1 MAEEAAPQP
10 AENETTDTA
19 SPPENREAWMA
30 KYQASLA
37 RARSLT
43 SDVQRKLRVNE
54 AADAMNK
61 EMKES
66 GQKREKEQL
75 KRRVRGRVREHT
87 EVINDAQ
94 RSIKDIE
101 EAITQVEGCQ
111 TRLVHMRYARFA
123 DLKVCE
129 KRLQLRERRPPRE
142 NFRDAVEEALDRERG
157 VLERSRQDLLSL
169 EAEAQQFL
177 TDLQAMRAELSR
189 DTGARRLQVESEL
202 AQMRMATG
210 ASVSLPE
217 VDNKNTQPHQVIKLL
232 SEEEAK
238 SLKQRSIAVIRKA
251 RELPDRA
258 DVMLARIRQEAQ
270 QCTHRAARQLAVK
283 TRELGEF
290 KKILEEN
297 IRGVAATLTQ
307 ARMALS
313 KEEGRLETVMGD
325 KALQETQER
334 VNNLTAMV
342 QELQDSHKGLV
353 EELRCKVA
361 ALDIDN
367 SCRRVT
373 PQAAAEP
380 PQQKTL
386 QQSASAPN
394 FRKGEAVEDQEPEGN
409 AGVHSPQNT
418 GNGNYLPPIQP
429 KSPAIAQ
436 S

>member
-189 DTGARRLQVESEL
+189 DTGLKVFREKVPSLTRTLLIFTSISRSSRAQSFVGRPGDFFTPIVFLPFKNLYTVAREILHFLHICRTVSPPSSRKNLIYALLLASILPRNTIFVAAYMLYTARLML
-202 AQMRMATG
+202 QMKMHNLHCFLT
-210 ASVSLPE
+210 L
-217 VDNKNTQPHQVIKLL
+217 LL
-232 SEEEAK
+232 S
-238 SLKQRSIAVIRKA
+238 LR
-251 RELPDRA
+251 
-258 DVMLARIRQEAQ
+258 
-270 QCTHRAARQLAVK
+270 TQL
-283 TRELGEF
+283 
-290 KKILEEN
+290 
-297 IRGVAATLTQ
+297 
-307 ARMALS
+307 
-313 KEEGRLETVMGD
+313 
-325 KALQETQER
+325 
-334 VNNLTAMV
+334 
-342 QELQDSHKGLV
+342 
-353 EELRCKVA
+353 
-361 ALDIDN
+361 
-367 SCRRVT
+367 
-373 PQAAAEP
+373 
-380 PQQKTL
+380 
-386 QQSASAPN
+386 
-394 FRKGEAVEDQEPEGN
+394 
-409 AGVHSPQNT
+409 
-418 GNGNYLPPIQP
+418 
-429 KSPAIAQ
+429 
-436 S
+436 